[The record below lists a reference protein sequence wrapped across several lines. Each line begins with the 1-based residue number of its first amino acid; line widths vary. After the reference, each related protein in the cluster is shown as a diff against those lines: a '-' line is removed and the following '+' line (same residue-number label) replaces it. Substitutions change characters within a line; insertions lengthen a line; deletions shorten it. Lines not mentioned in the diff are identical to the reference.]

1 MFWHQHACLADKE
14 NTSVE
19 NPISISNIS
28 HSAPTQDF
36 TFLLQLTIHCSQ
48 LFCLLSSKRQFNWHA
63 RKLISLTFGLKAIMI
78 TLLFPLE
85 FCRIMQTSQ
94 AVSCSV
100 ALCCY
105 PLCYVG
111 NLSISPLQRFQKS
124 NGNKSG
130 NCWFYFFFT
139 SHLFVVI
146 LQAYNNS
153 LVSWREHFYEH
164 YSVPSLKKSD
174 CWIMLSHICLSKQ

>member
-1 MFWHQHACLADKE
+1 MRIEERVLTPRRLPCRHKE

-19 NPISISNIS
+19 NSISISNIS

-36 TFLLQLTIHCSQ
+36 TFLQLTIHCSQ
-48 LFCLLSSKRQFNWHA
+48 LFCLLSSTRQFNWHA
-63 RKLISLTFGLKAIMI
+63 RKLISLT
-78 TLLFPLE
+78 LE
-85 FCRIMQTSQ
+85 FCRIMLTSQ

-100 ALCCY
+100 ALCWY

-111 NLSISPLQRFQKS
+111 NLSIFPLQRFQKP

-130 NCWFYFFFT
+130 KCWFSFFFT

-146 LQAYNNS
+146 LEVYNNS
-153 LVSWREHFYEH
+153 LVSWIENFYEH
-164 YSVPSLKKSD
+164 YSVPS
-174 CWIMLSHICLSKQ
+174 

>member
-1 MFWHQHACLADKE
+1 MRIEERVLTPRRLPCRHKE

-19 NPISISNIS
+19 NSISISNIS

-36 TFLLQLTIHCSQ
+36 TFLQLTIHCSQ
-48 LFCLLSSKRQFNWHA
+48 LFCLLSSTRQFNWHA

-85 FCRIMQTSQ
+85 FCLIMLTSQ

-100 ALCCY
+100 ALCWY

-111 NLSISPLQRFQKS
+111 NLSIFPLQRFQKP

-130 NCWFYFFFT
+130 KC
-139 SHLFVVI
+139 
-146 LQAYNNS
+146 
-153 LVSWREHFYEH
+153 
-164 YSVPSLKKSD
+164 
-174 CWIMLSHICLSKQ
+174 

>member
-1 MFWHQHACLADKE
+1 MRIEERVLTPRRLPCRHKE

-19 NPISISNIS
+19 NSISISNIS

-36 TFLLQLTIHCSQ
+36 TFLQLTIHCSQ
-48 LFCLLSSKRQFNWHA
+48 LFCLLSSTRQFNWHA

-85 FCRIMQTSQ
+85 FCRIMLTSQ

-100 ALCCY
+100 ALCWY

-111 NLSISPLQRFQKS
+111 NLSIFPLQRFQKP

-130 NCWFYFFFT
+130 KC
-139 SHLFVVI
+139 
-146 LQAYNNS
+146 
-153 LVSWREHFYEH
+153 
-164 YSVPSLKKSD
+164 
-174 CWIMLSHICLSKQ
+174 